1 MTTIVLPAQTHVV
14 AYVRVSTDRQGKSG
28 LGLADQRQRIAEFAD
43 REGFEVIETFEEVET
58 GKGADA
64 LDRRPQLDQALARA
78 RRLKCPVV
86 VAKLDRLSRDVAFIA
101 GLMAQRVPFVVA
113 ELGRDADPFM
123 LHIYAALAEQERRMI
138 SARTKAAL
146 AAKKAQGAKL
156 GNRTNLEQA
165 GALGVASIRAG
176 ANAFAEGIIPIIQ
189 ELQARGG
196 TYRSIATEM
205 NARRVRTARG
215 GVWSA
220 TQVGRVLGRLAT
232 PVSWST
238 ER

>member
-1 MTTIVLPAQTHVV
+1 MTAIVLPARTPVV

-43 REGFEVIETFEEVET
+43 REGFEVVATLEEVET

-64 LDRRPQLDQALARA
+64 LDRRPQLANALARA
-78 RRLKCPVV
+78 RKLKCPVV

-101 GLMAQRVPFVVA
+101 GLMAQRVQFMVA

-146 AAKKAQGAKL
+146 AAKKAQGTKL
-156 GNRTNLEQA
+156 GNRTNLDQA
-165 GALGVASIRAG
+165 GALGVASIKAD
-176 ANAFAEGIIPIIQ
+176 ADAFAATVLPTIR

-196 TYRSIATEM
+196 THRSIAAEM
-205 NARRVRTARG
+205 NGRRVRTARG

-232 PVSWST
+232 PAS
-238 ER
+238 

>member
-1 MTTIVLPAQTHVV
+1 ME
-14 AYVRVSTDRQGKSG
+14 VSEAPFSKVETG
-28 LGLADQRQRIAEFAD
+28 LL
-43 REGFEVIETFEEVET
+43 IETFEEVET

-64 LDRRPQLDQALARA
+64 LERRPQLARALARA

-146 AAKKAQGAKL
+146 AAKKAQGTRL
-156 GNRTNLEQA
+156 GNRTNLDAA
-165 GALGVASIRAG
+165 GALGVASIKAG
-176 ANAFAEGIIPIIQ
+176 ADAFAADVLPTIRA
-189 ELQARGG
+189 LQAAGG
-196 TYRSIATEM
+196 TLRSIAAEM
-205 NARRVRTARG
+205 NTRRVRTARG
-215 GVWSA
+215 GEWSA
-220 TQVGRVLGRLAT
+220 TQVQRVLSRAMRSSGAAQPDVRNGR
-232 PVSWST
+232 PVLPSH
-238 ER
+238 

>member
-1 MTTIVLPAQTHVV
+1 MATTPLPTPTPVV

-28 LGLADQRQRIAEFAD
+28 LGLADQHRRIAEFVD
-43 REGFEVIETFEEVET
+43 REGFEVVETFEEIET

-64 LDRRPQLDQALARA
+64 LDRRPRLAQALSRA

-156 GNRTNLEQA
+156 GNRTNLDEA
-165 GALGVASIRAG
+165 SARGIASIRAG
-176 ANAFAEGIIPIIQ
+176 ADAFAAAVLPTIR

-196 TYRSIATEM
+196 THRSIAAEM

-215 GVWSA
+215 GEWSA
-220 TQVGRVLGRLAT
+220 TQVGRVLTRLAT
-232 PVSWST
+232 
-238 ER
+238 